1 MSGVGEDFR
10 IHISTLKH
18 RQNSAQRPDKIN
30 TLEITDDHANLARNL
45 ILSQLNQI
53 IDTSPVN
60 GKKKMTIQFASIA
73 LSMKFW
79 MNGVEK
85 SPHTRNERNEVG
97 W

>member
-10 IHISTLKH
+10 IHIPTLQH

-30 TLEITDDHANLARNL
+30 TLKITDDHANLARNL

-60 GKKKMTIQFASIA
+60 EKKIDDS
-73 LSMKFW
+73 
-79 MNGVEK
+79 V
-85 SPHTRNERNEVG
+85 R
-97 W
+97 